1 MWVSPCAAL
10 GIVGG
15 YWAITIALKELI
27 SELQLST
34 SIIDY
39 GDIVLGRFL
48 GFF

>member
-1 MWVSPCAAL
+1 
-10 GIVGG
+10 VGG

-34 SIIDY
+34 SVIDY